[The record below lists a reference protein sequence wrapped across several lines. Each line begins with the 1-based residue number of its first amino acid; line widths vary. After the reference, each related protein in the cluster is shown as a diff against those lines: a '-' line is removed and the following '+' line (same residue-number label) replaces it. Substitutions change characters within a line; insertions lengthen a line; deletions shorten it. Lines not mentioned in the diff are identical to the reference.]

1 MAETLFVLCIWA
13 LISVFKRL
21 FCEEYSKYS
30 LHINIALMLLHCEEG
45 CEINFTMQVWASEFI
60 LFNPG
65 CLKHSLYAALFQ
77 SLKSP
82 LKLWRRAFSNL
93 RCYGKKRTPK
103 RKGECGGINLCF
115 GYVLLG
121 AYHCLP
127 FFFFVIF
134 WFLLWLFW
142 VSFFLIVWDISIVW
156 DMFTVYYLCSFI
168 HIKPFIPHIKS
179 NTQLWVEK
187 GNCIPKVPE
196 IKQLNNWWSCFVR
209 VQFHALTFAPD
220 LGRTTQI
227 HVDICMY
234 VSTHM
239 LFN

>member
-1 MAETLFVLCIWA
+1 MAETLFVLYIWA

-65 CLKHSLYAALFQ
+65 SLKHSLYAALFQ

-82 LKLWRRAFSNL
+82 LKLWRQAFSNL

-115 GYVLLG
+115 GYVLLD

-127 FFFFVIF
+127 FFFVIF
-134 WFLLWLFW
+134 LGSFYGCFELVFLNCVIHKHCVRYVHGLLFMFFHSHKTFYDPYQIQHTT
-142 VSFFLIVWDISIVW
+142 VSG
-156 DMFTVYYLCSFI
+156 
-168 HIKPFIPHIKS
+168 KG
-179 NTQLWVEK
+179 QLY
-187 GNCIPKVPE
+187 
-196 IKQLNNWWSCFVR
+196 S
-209 VQFHALTFAPD
+209 
-220 LGRTTQI
+220 
-227 HVDICMY
+227 
-234 VSTHM
+234 
-239 LFN
+239 